1 MAWAGDTIHW
11 GTACARNLPATESPR
26 ASLAFVFRKREARCD
41 ARGAPL
47 TKRECFGAPGG
58 LPLPRRLEVVR
69 HALTCFEHWYGDTRE
84 TRERLTPEA

>member
-1 MAWAGDTIHW
+1 MGGRHHPLGNGVRARPTGDGVAARVAGV
-11 GTACARNLPATESPR
+11 C
-26 ASLAFVFRKREARCD
+26 VRKREARCD